1 MADETSASGGGAP
14 SAYEVNDSDF
24 EVSDVEGDMT
34 EKKGQPRGNNTNGSK
49 IVNGKSIPLWKKGA
63 NLGDLMNM
71 AHRST
76 KMSVDQGKNKVENTT
91 KVNTSNKNVS
101 SPISCNYSIDYT
113 VVVQNGKM
121 VVKYIGAHTRKLRS
135 VWVPKMAYTNL
146 QGPKQV
152 WVPKS

>member
-1 MADETSASGGGAP
+1 
-14 SAYEVNDSDF
+14 
-24 EVSDVEGDMT
+24 
-34 EKKGQPRGNNTNGSK
+34 
-49 IVNGKSIPLWKKGA
+49 
-63 NLGDLMNM
+63 
-71 AHRST
+71 
-76 KMSVDQGKNKVENTT
+76 MSVDQGKNKVENTM

-101 SPISCNYSIDYT
+101 SPISRNYSIDYT
-113 VVVQNGKM
+113 VVIQNGKM

>member
-1 MADETSASGGGAP
+1 M
-14 SAYEVNDSDF
+14 
-24 EVSDVEGDMT
+24 
-34 EKKGQPRGNNTNGSK
+34 NGH
-49 IVNGKSIPLWKKGA
+49 SIPLWKKRA

-71 AHRST
+71 AHYGT
-76 KMSVDQGKNKVENTT
+76 KLGVDQGKNKVESAT

-101 SPISCNYSIDYT
+101 PPISHNYTIDYT
-113 VVVQNGKM
+113 VLIQNGKM

>member
-1 MADETSASGGGAP
+1 MLVGKENLKP
-14 SAYEVNDSDF
+14 KSDF
-24 EVSDVEGDMT
+24 ESHPAYNTAQRFPSIYDGLGYT
-34 EKKGQPRGNNTNGSK
+34 RGNNTNGSK

-76 KMSVDQGKNKVENTT
+76 KMSVDQSKNKVANTT
-91 KVNTSNKNVS
+91 KGNTSNKNVS
-101 SPISCNYSIDYT
+101 SPISRSSIDYT
-113 VVVQNGKM
+113 VVIQNEKM
-121 VVKYIGAHTRKLRS
+121 VVKYIGAHIRKLRS
-135 VWVPKMAYTNL
+135 VWVPKLAFTNL